1 MDREGTEIG
10 EECWSTG
17 TWIVFNI
24 QLMFFP
30 LSFLSTSV
38 LHGYKI
44 MAYLFLP
51 LWSSEMMYGKG
62 KSRGLMLSEHN

>member
-10 EECWSTG
+10 EECWGTG

-24 QLMFFP
+24 QLMLFP

-38 LHGYKI
+38 LRGYKI

-51 LWSSEMMYGKG
+51 LWSSESDVWQRQKQGVDAF
-62 KSRGLMLSEHN
+62 